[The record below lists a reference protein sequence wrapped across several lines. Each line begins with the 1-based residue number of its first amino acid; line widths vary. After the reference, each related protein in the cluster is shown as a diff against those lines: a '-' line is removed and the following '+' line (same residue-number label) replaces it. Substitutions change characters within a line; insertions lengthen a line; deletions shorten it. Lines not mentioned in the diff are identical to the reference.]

1 MNKNILIISL
11 IFIIPLAAF
20 FALTNSSQT
29 TAKTAETGKPQVI
42 KFTSSMCLDCQS
54 MNKLFK
60 EVFPQFKDKIVLT
73 EYQVQNRDRLLDK
86 EIKKYNVKL
95 VPTVIFIKSDGKQ
108 TRRIESAISKEEL
121 IMYLEELE

>member
-11 IFIIPLAAF
+11 IFIIPLVAY
-20 FALTNSSQT
+20 FALTNSGQT
-29 TAKTAETGKPQVI
+29 KAKNIETGKPQVI
-42 KFTSSMCLDCQS
+42 KFTSSMCLDCQT

-73 EYQVQNRDRLLDK
+73 EYQVQNRGRLLDK
-86 EIKKYNVKL
+86 EIKKYNIKL
-95 VPTVIFIKSDGKQ
+95 VPTVIFLKSDGTQ
-108 TRRIESAISKEEL
+108 TKRIESTISKEEL

>member
-11 IFIIPLAAF
+11 IFIIPIAAF
-20 FALTNSSQT
+20 FALTNSAQT
-29 TAKTAETGKPQVI
+29 TEKNIETGKPQVI
-42 KFTSSMCLDCQS
+42 KFTSSMCLDCQA

-73 EYQVQNRDRLLDK
+73 EYQVQNRNRLLDR

-108 TRRIESAISKEEL
+108 TRRIESVISKEEL

>member
-11 IFIIPLAAF
+11 IFIIPLVAY
-20 FALTNSSQT
+20 FALTNSGQT
-29 TAKTAETGKPQVI
+29 KAKNIETGKPQVI
-42 KFTSSMCLDCQS
+42 KFTSSMCLDCQT

-86 EIKKYNVKL
+86 ENKKYNIKL
-95 VPTVIFIKSDGKQ
+95 VPTVIFLKSDGTQ
-108 TRRIESAISKEEL
+108 TKRIESTISKEEL